1 MFAVGDRVRLA
12 KAFRMDVR
20 EPVGTVVG
28 FLKPRFAAVT
38 GAPDDVLVRWDTGL
52 ELPHAPA
59 SLAYAV
65 PLTDSCAAAVPPSD
79 PNGGSPRPGTG
90 FVP

>member
-1 MFAVGDRVRLA
+1 MFDVGDRVRLA

-20 EPVGTVVG
+20 EPIGTVVG
-28 FLKPRFAAVT
+28 FLKPGFAAVT

-59 SLAYAV
+59 SLAHA
-65 PLTDSCAAAVPPSD
+65 LDS
-79 PNGGSPRPGTG
+79 T
-90 FVP
+90 